1 MRIAIL
7 FFGLICYLIIVFF
20 LLKLII
26 NEFNI
31 KKKRIVF
38 CVGYSISCIPLFCIL
53 DYIVRGILFVEFM
66 AYIGYLMLG
75 FFIYYVLSLGLILV
89 IKKGIFLLRK
99 SNVFTNRF
107 SIFLA
112 SGISIL
118 ICIYGILAAQMP
130 EFTQQRLDLGLDRSM
145 KITVVSDVHFG
156 ATGSFLSLE
165 KMVLNINKTNPD
177 VILFIGDVFDNKV
190 NNLNHSYFVDT
201 LNQLRS
207 RYGVYAVT
215 GNHEF
220 MQNSLQEIQEFYK
233 GTNIHLLLDEEVIIN
248 DQLRVVGRIDYRGG
262 RKELGTII
270 SDANLPLIVLDHQ
283 PQFYKEAKDL
293 ANLQISGH
301 THNGQIFPGDILI
314 FLLNQIFFQSPSN
327 GIHKYSDFVLAITR
341 GYGTWGFPMR
351 LTGRSQ
357 VMEFMID

>member
-1 MRIAIL
+1 
-7 FFGLICYLIIVFF
+7 
-20 LLKLII
+20 
-26 NEFNI
+26 
-31 KKKRIVF
+31 
-38 CVGYSISCIPLFCIL
+38 
-53 DYIVRGILFVEFM
+53 
-66 AYIGYLMLG
+66 
-75 FFIYYVLSLGLILV
+75 
-89 IKKGIFLLRK
+89 
-99 SNVFTNRF
+99 
-107 SIFLA
+107 
-112 SGISIL
+112 
-118 ICIYGILAAQMP
+118 
-130 EFTQQRLDLGLDRSM
+130 
-145 KITVVSDVHFG
+145 
-156 ATGSFLSLE
+156 
-165 KMVLNINKTNPD
+165 MVQNINKTNPD

-262 RKELGTII
+262 RKELETII
-270 SDANLPLIVLDHQ
+270 SDTNLPLIVLDHQ

-314 FLLNQIFFQSPSN
+314 FLSIRFFF
-327 GIHKYSDFVLAITR
+327 KVL
-341 GYGTWGFPMR
+341 
-351 LTGRSQ
+351 Q
-357 VMEFMID
+357 MEFTNIVILY